1 MTGPVFCGIFSISK
15 VSKVIFDIQEANPME
30 NLKSLFIQ
38 AIDNTIEEQ
47 LLTAQNF
54 LKIQSGDVSP
64 LVELQLEQTKEQLAD
79 IMVQIITEQM
89 A

>member
-1 MTGPVFCGIFSISK
+1 M
-15 VSKVIFDIQEANPME
+15 D
-30 NLKSLFIQ
+30 NLKNLFIQ

-54 LKIQSGDVSP
+54 LKIESGDVAP
-64 LVELQLEQTKEQLAD
+64 LVYLELEETKEKLAD
-79 IMVQIITEQM
+79 IMVRIIYDQL

>member
-1 MTGPVFCGIFSISK
+1 
-15 VSKVIFDIQEANPME
+15 ME

-54 LKIQSGDVSP
+54 L
-64 LVELQLEQTKEQLAD
+64 
-79 IMVQIITEQM
+79 QI
-89 A
+89 

>member
-1 MTGPVFCGIFSISK
+1 M
-15 VSKVIFDIQEANPME
+15 D
-30 NLKSLFIQ
+30 NLKNLFIQ

-54 LKIQSGDVSP
+54 LKIEPGDVAP
-64 LVELQLEQTKEQLAD
+64 LVYLELEETKEKLAD
-79 IMVQIITEQM
+79 IMVRIISDQL

>member
-1 MTGPVFCGIFSISK
+1 
-15 VSKVIFDIQEANPME
+15 ME
-30 NLKSLFIQ
+30 NLKNLFIQ

-54 LKIQSGDVSP
+54 LKIQSGDVAP
-64 LVELQLEQTKEQLAD
+64 LVEFQLEEAKEKLAEL
-79 IMVQIITEQM
+79 MVQIIAEQL

>member
-1 MTGPVFCGIFSISK
+1 M
-15 VSKVIFDIQEANPME
+15 DNPK
-30 NLKSLFIQ
+30 NLFIQ

-54 LKIQSGDVSP
+54 LKIESGDVAP
-64 LVELQLEQTKEQLAD
+64 LVYLELEETKEKLAD
-79 IMVQIITEQM
+79 IMVRIISDQL

>member
-1 MTGPVFCGIFSISK
+1 
-15 VSKVIFDIQEANPME
+15 ME

-79 IMVQIITEQM
+79 IMVRIISDQL

>member
-1 MTGPVFCGIFSISK
+1 
-15 VSKVIFDIQEANPME
+15 ME
-30 NLKSLFIQ
+30 NLKNLFIQ

-54 LKIQSGDVSP
+54 LKIQSGDVAP
-64 LVELQLEQTKEQLAD
+64 LVEFQLEEAKEKLAD
-79 IMVQIITEQM
+79 LMVQIIAEQL

>member
-1 MTGPVFCGIFSISK
+1 
-15 VSKVIFDIQEANPME
+15 ME
-30 NLKSLFIQ
+30 NLKSLFNQ

>member
-1 MTGPVFCGIFSISK
+1 
-15 VSKVIFDIQEANPME
+15 ME

>member
-1 MTGPVFCGIFSISK
+1 M
-15 VSKVIFDIQEANPME
+15 D
-30 NLKSLFIQ
+30 NLKNLFIQ

-54 LKIQSGDVSP
+54 LKIESGDVAP
-64 LVELQLEQTKEQLAD
+64 LVFLELEETKEKLAD
-79 IMVQIITEQM
+79 IMVRIISDQL

>member
-1 MTGPVFCGIFSISK
+1 
-15 VSKVIFDIQEANPME
+15 ME

-54 LKIQSGDVSP
+54 LQIQSGDVAP
-64 LVELQLEQTKEQLAD
+64 LVALQLEQTKEQLAD
-79 IMVQIITEQM
+79 RSSPSKWPNGSRRRKR
-89 A
+89 